1 MPDDTPATP
10 RAQNN
15 TRQIETVSRNRQ
27 IVRNV
32 LADDEALALAAK
44 RGRNEAVL
52 SAGLPLADAYLTGFG
67 ARDAA
72 TGTRT
77 GARQGLKAADRDAR
91 AAYADLRSTLR
102 TLYAGQADHLETLGV
117 ADDAPMDRDV
127 FLDAARSTL
136 AAARRA
142 PYADALPGVGYKPE
156 ALDAVAAT
164 IDALET
170 AASGKTS
177 ATGAHGGSTSER
189 NAAYRAFMDWMTP
202 TRRWL
207 ALAFKKHPHVARRV
221 GLSAGE

>member
-1 MPDDTPATP
+1 MPDPAPAPP
-10 RAQNN
+10 RARNN

-44 RGRNEAVL
+44 RGRTEAVL
-52 SAGLPLADAYLTGFG
+52 SAGLPLADAYLTEFG
-67 ARDAA
+67 DRDAA

-77 GARQGLKAADRDAR
+77 GARQGLKAAEQAARD
-91 AAYADLRSTLR
+91 AYADLRSTLR
-102 TLYAGQADHLETLGV
+102 TQYAGQTHHLETFGV
-117 ADDAPMDRDV
+117 ADDDAPGDRDA

-136 AAARRA
+136 AAARQA
-142 PYADALPGVGYKPE
+142 PYAAPLDVVGYTE
-156 ALDAVAAT
+156 RDLDAVAAK

-170 AASGKTS
+170 AASGTTS
-177 ATGAHGGSTSER
+177 ATGAHGGSTAER

-207 ALAFKKHPHVARRV
+207 ALAFKDHPHVARQV
-221 GLSAGE
+221 GLTP